1 MNIDR
6 FIWSAVAADGGT
18 TVCRVALS
26 DGRDLEIGVDAR
38 IPKRKEDRLL
48 FLGSYPTDPASRI
61 LARGS
66 EQEKEVIDA
75 IQKYLDMRCGFLRRE
90 ALAGANLNDLP
101 EEDHSDAIAVALMR
115 IILDR

>member
-1 MNIDR
+1 MNIHR
-6 FIWSAVAADGGT
+6 FIWSAVASDGGT

-26 DGRDLEIGVDAR
+26 DGCEVEIGVDAR

-48 FLGSYPTDPASRI
+48 FLGPYPTDPASRI

-66 EQEKEVIDA
+66 GQEKEVIDA
-75 IQKYLDMRCGFLRRE
+75 IQEYLDVRCGFLRRE
-90 ALAGANLNDLP
+90 ALAGANLVDLP
-101 EEDHSDAIAVALMR
+101 EEDHSDAIAVDMMR